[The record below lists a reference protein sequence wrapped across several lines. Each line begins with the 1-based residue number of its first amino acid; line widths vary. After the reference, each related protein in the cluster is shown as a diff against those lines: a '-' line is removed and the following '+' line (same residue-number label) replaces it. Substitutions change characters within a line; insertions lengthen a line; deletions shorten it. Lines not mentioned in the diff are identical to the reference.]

1 MTRYAIS
8 QPVTQVEAPRLLTGK
23 GCFTDDIELPRQAV
37 AVFLRSPHAHADIK
51 AIDSSAAAAMPGV
64 VAVLTGED
72 YAADGLG
79 QVTGISPAR
88 RRDGSAMFRPPRPA
102 LTRDRVRHVGQ
113 SVAMV
118 IAESVNQAKDAAET
132 IAVDYAALPAHLST
146 TTANRPET
154 PALWAGCPDNE
165 ALFATRGDAAA
176 VDAALARAAH
186 VVRETFVVN
195 RVAGNTME
203 PRAVV
208 GDYDQGRDH
217 YTIYACHQR
226 PYIWRTMMTRHVFDI
241 PENQMTLIA
250 GDVGGSFGM
259 KGGLYPEVPLVAWAS
274 RRVGRPVKWACERSE
289 GLVSD
294 DQARDMVVEAALGL
308 DTDGRFLG
316 FRLSSN
322 NNVGAY
328 VTMIGFI
335 STRGITQAGGGVY
348 ATPAVYGEAAA
359 VLTNTVPVSNYR
371 APGGTPGSYVLERI
385 IDMAAGEIGL
395 DAAEIRR
402 RNLIPADAM
411 PYTLATGAV
420 YDCGEFEAVMD
431 SCLEKADYA
440 GAAGRKAD
448 ATARGRLRGAGIST
462 TVDPSAGPSPEAAE
476 LRFDPGGTVT
486 VLVGSTAGGQ
496 SHATIYTQIVSDR
509 LGLEAET
516 IRVIEGDTDKLS
528 WGTGT
533 GGARTATIAGTA
545 VYKAVDKVIEKGRRI
560 AAHLLEAAEADIGF
574 EDGVYSVSGTDHA
587 IGFTDVARAAFMPNK
602 LPPDIEI
609 GLYETATW
617 SPDVGNIPNS
627 CHVCEVEIEPETGT
641 VEIVRYTAVQDV
653 GVELNPLLVR
663 GQVHGGIAQGAGQA
677 LMENVVYDPASG
689 QVLSGSFM
697 DYCMPRAD
705 DFCGFDLASH
715 PVPTTTNPLGVKGAG
730 ECGTVGGLAAV
741 MNAVND
747 ALAPLGIRNLAMPA
761 TPERV
766 WRAIR
771 DAGAKAA

>member
-8 QPVTQVEAPRLLTGK
+8 QPVTQVEAPRLLTGR
-23 GCFTDDIELPRQAV
+23 GRYTDDVTLPRQAV
-37 AVFLRSPHAHADIK
+37 AVFLRSPHAHADIVR
-51 AIDSSAAAAMPGV
+51 IDSTVAETMPGV
-64 VAVLTGED
+64 LAILTGHD

-79 QVTGISPAR
+79 HVMGMSPLR
-88 RRDGSAMFRPPRPA
+88 RRDGSPMYRPPRPA
-102 LTRDRVRHVGQ
+102 LTADRVRHVGQ
-113 SVAMV
+113 SLALVVA
-118 IAESVNQAKDAAET
+118 ETVNQAKDAAET
-132 IAVDYAALPAHLST
+132 IEVEYAPLPAHLST
-146 TTANRPET
+146 ADANRPQT
-154 PALWAGCPDNE
+154 PALWEDCPDNE
-165 ALFATRGDAAA
+165 PVFAEHGDAAA

-186 VVRETFVVN
+186 VVRGNFVVN
-195 RVAGNTME
+195 RVAANTME

-208 GDYDQGRDH
+208 ADYDRGRDH

-226 PYIWRTMMTRHVFDI
+226 PYVWRTMMTRHVFAI
-241 PENQMTLIA
+241 PENRMTLIA

-274 RRVGRPVKWACERSE
+274 RRVGRPVGWTCERSE

-294 DQARDMVVEAALGL
+294 DQARDMVVDAELAL
-308 DTDGRFLG
+308 DEDGRFLG
-316 FRLSSN
+316 MRLTSN
-322 NNVGAY
+322 NNIGAY

-335 STRGITQAGGGVY
+335 STNGIAQSVCGTY
-348 ATPAVYGEAAA
+348 ATPAVHGRAAA

-371 APGGTPGSYVLERI
+371 APGGAPGTYVLERI
-385 IDMAAGEIGL
+385 IDMAARKIGL
-395 DAAEIRR
+395 DPSEIRR

-411 PYTLATGAV
+411 PYTLPTRGA
-420 YDCGEFEAVMD
+420 YDCGEFEAVLD
-431 SCLEKADYA
+431 KSLAKADYA
-440 GAAGRKAD
+440 GAAARKA
-448 ATARGRLRGAGIST
+448 AAKARGRLRGVGIST

-496 SHATIYTQIVSDR
+496 SHETIYTQIVSDR

-533 GGARTATIAGTA
+533 GAARTATIGGTA
-545 VYKAVDKVIEKGRRI
+545 VFKAVDKVIEKGRRI
-560 AAHLLEAAEADIGF
+560 AAHLLEAAEADIEFDSGA
-574 EDGVYSVSGTDHA
+574 YTVSGTDRSV
-587 IGFTDVARAAFMPNK
+587 GFPDVARTAFMPSR

-617 SPDVGNIPNS
+617 SPEAPNIPNS
-627 CHVCEVEIEPETGT
+627 AHVCELDIDPDTGT
-641 VEIVRYTAVQDV
+641 IEIVRYTAVHDV
-653 GVELNPLLVR
+653 GVEINPLLVA

-677 LMENVVYDPASG
+677 VMENVVYDPDSG
-689 QVLSGSFM
+689 QLLSGSFM
-697 DYCMPRAD
+697 DYGMPRAA
-705 DFCGFDLASH
+705 DLCNYDVASH
-715 PVPTTTNPLGVKGAG
+715 PVPTATNPLGVKGAG

-741 MNAVND
+741 MNAIND
-747 ALAPLGIRNLAMPA
+747 ALAPLGIANFAMPA

-771 DAGAKAA
+771 ETHRETA